1 MELKLLIERAEKIA
15 GSQKALA
22 LRIGQDAGN
31 IRGAKAGLKGLPD
44 YACVMIADLI
54 GEAPITVIA
63 ASKLVTE
70 KKEEVRKVW
79 HPFVARAA
87 SVILGAVILNM
98 TPAPAQ
104 AAPIQQVVDSHCILC
119 QMRKANAPDT
129 SDFFSPIRVVGC
141 NEAAHVRWSSW
152 PVLECVQ
159 V

>member
-1 MELKLLIERAEKIA
+1 MELKLLIERAEKAA

-44 YACVMIADLI
+44 YACVMIAELI
-54 GEAPITVIA
+54 SEEPITVIA

-87 SVILGAVILNM
+87 SVILGAVIFIVTP
-98 TPAPAQ
+98 TPAEAAQ
-104 AAPIQQVVDSHCILC
+104 SLQVVDSTVYI
-119 QMRKANAPDT
+119 MSN
-129 SDFFSPIRVVGC
+129 
-141 NEAAHVRWSSW
+141 
-152 PVLECVQ
+152 
-159 V
+159 